1 MIRILARN
9 QATATS
15 TADNSQYTR
24 LSDNLTDPQYP
35 LENICTHLND
45 TRLTDAETRN
55 LFGGIRKSVLDVIW
69 QHRSLEEWIF
79 RCARMG
85 SEYAQAT
92 TQEDGVETSALRN
105 DFYGEQD
112 SYLKMSGGA
121 RDEVVAMIL
130 QHVGVYREAVQGVER
145 LRGEKERMLVDEK
158 EGAKFERREGCGTF

>member
-1 MIRILARN
+1 
-9 QATATS
+9 
-15 TADNSQYTR
+15 
-24 LSDNLTDPQYP
+24 
-35 LENICTHLND
+35 
-45 TRLTDAETRN
+45 
-55 LFGGIRKSVLDVIW
+55 
-69 QHRSLEEWIF
+69 
-79 RCARMG
+79 MG

-112 SYLKMSGGA
+112 SYLKMSGGV

-158 EGAKFERREGCGTF
+158 EEAKFERREGCGTF